1 MMDIV
6 ERLVREADYKNKKW
20 QLFHDAAEEIRLLRE
35 SLSMRDELV
44 QKQMIMLKEYRDFM
58 PDRLTLATECE
69 KLKADVV
76 RLKAIIDLQFEKD
89 EYVARKLAEI
99 KTPEHLERGW
109 QPK

>member
-1 MMDIV
+1 MDIV
-6 ERLVREADYKNKKW
+6 ERLIREADYKNKKW

-35 SLSMRDELV
+35 SLSMRDEV
-44 QKQMIMLKEYRDFM
+44 IQHQMSIIKDQRDFM
-58 PDRLTLATECE
+58 PDRLSLATECE

-89 EYVARKLAEI
+89 EYVAKKLAEI
-99 KTPEHLERGW
+99 QKPEHLERGW